1 MPLPVKDRPEQNGPA
16 VESDPRL
23 VHARGAHRSE
33 RDSWNSLKLFLLYR
47 IGISLTLLLLHS
59 FGALPLGE
67 SPGDQRL
74 FLLAAETLFIV
85 NLLLAPLVFLPN
97 MPFRHLVSAQ
107 VIIDIIA
114 FSVMMYASTGLESGI
129 GLLVVP
135 SIAGASLLLP
145 GNMAPFYAA
154 FATLAVFIQAGLSIL
169 HGRHEL
175 FALTQAGIQGS
186 IFFAVAILAT
196 RMARKA
202 LASEELAW
210 RRGQDF
216 ADLSQLNR
224 HIVEQMDTG
233 VIVTGE
239 DERVRLIN
247 KAAWELLGHDS
258 PKQQVTIGDL
268 SPALRQGLEKWLAQG
283 GPRHARF
290 RATAPNGKQ
299 FQALFIPIGR
309 GIKRA
314 ILIFL
319 EDLTERDR
327 QLHEVK
333 LAALGRLTASIAH
346 EIRNPLGA
354 ISHAAQLLDESEEL
368 TAADRRLTGII
379 QSNAQRMNQ
388 LIENVL
394 NLSRRRT
401 PQPQRLALKAWLR
414 DLADEYRRQHA
425 LPEQALKIAV
435 TGDPLADV
443 DAGQLHQ
450 ILWNLLRNAQIHASA
465 DDGLE
470 IAIRAHH
477 AGDDGHVTIDVIDNG
492 QPIPAELRERLF
504 EPFFSTNSRGTG
516 LGLYLARELAEAN
529 GGSLSYRPLS
539 DSGNCFRIQLP
550 SSIPGQR
557 LN

>member
-1 MPLPVKDRPEQNGPA
+1 MPLPVKDRSAHHDP
-16 VESDPRL
+16 DPRL

-47 IGISLTLLLLHS
+47 LGISLVLLLLHS

-67 SPGDQRL
+67 SPSDQKL
-74 FLLAAETLFIV
+74 FLQAAEALFAI
-85 NLLLAPLVFLPN
+85 NLLLAPVVFLPG
-97 MPFRHLVSAQ
+97 MPFRHLVSGQ
-107 VIIDIIA
+107 VIIDIVA

-154 FATLAVFIQAGLSIL
+154 FATLAVFVQAGISIL

-175 FALTQAGIQGS
+175 FTLTQAGIQGS

-196 RMARKA
+196 KMARKA

-210 RRGQDF
+210 RRGRDF

-233 VIVTGE
+233 VIVAGE
-239 DERVRLIN
+239 DGRVRLIN

-258 PKQQVTIGDL
+258 PRQQVALNDL
-268 SPALRQGLEKWLAQG
+268 SPALQQAADHWLEG
-283 GPRHARF
+283 GSPSHASQRG
-290 RATAPNGKQ
+290 TAPNGRAFDAQ
-299 FQALFIPIGR
+299 FIPIGR
-309 GIKRA
+309 GKQRA

-319 EDLTERDR
+319 TDLTERSR

-354 ISHAAQLLDESEEL
+354 ISHAAQLLQESETL
-368 TAADRRLTGII
+368 TDPDQRLATII

-394 NLSRRRT
+394 NLSRRRNPA
-401 PQPQRLALKAWLR
+401 PQQLALTPWLQA
-414 DLADEYRRQHA
+414 LADEFRQQQD
-425 LPEQALKIAV
+425 LPGEAV
-435 TGDPLADV
+435 KLETKQLVTIEV

-450 ILWNLLRNAQIHASA
+450 ILWNLLSNAQIHSGRSGNLRIRIVTAS
-465 DDGLE
+465 
-470 IAIRAHH
+470 
-477 AGDDGHVTIDVIDNG
+477 GDDGHVDIDVIDNG
-492 QPIPAELRERLF
+492 EPIDPALRERLF
-504 EPFFSTNSRGTG
+504 EPFFSTDSRGTG
-516 LGLYLARELAEAN
+516 LGLYLARALAEAN
-529 GGSLSYRPLS
+529 GGSLEYRAL
-539 DSGNCFRIQLP
+539 DDGGNCFTIRLP
-550 SSIPGQR
+550 LADTERNRQP
-557 LN
+557 

>member
-1 MPLPVKDRPEQNGPA
+1 MLLPVKDRSEQNHPTG
-16 VESDPRL
+16 ESDPRL

-67 SPGDQRL
+67 SPDDQRI
-74 FLLAAETLFIV
+74 FLLAAESLFIV
-85 NLLLAPLVFLPN
+85 NLLLIPAVFLPN
-97 MPFRHLVSAQ
+97 MPFRHLVSVQ

-114 FSVMMYASTGLESGI
+114 FSVMMYASTGLDSGI

-154 FATLAVFIQAGLSIL
+154 FATLVVFLQAGLSIL
-169 HGRHEL
+169 HGKHEL
-175 FALTQAGIQGS
+175 LALTQAGIQGS
-186 IFFAVAILAT
+186 IFFAVALLAT
-196 RMARKA
+196 HMARKA

-233 VIVTGE
+233 VIITGE

-268 SPALRQGLEKWLAQG
+268 NPELRQGLEKWLEQG
-283 GPRHARF
+283 DSRHAQF
-290 RATAPNGKQ
+290 RATASNGKQ
-299 FQALFIPIGR
+299 FQAQFILIGHGR
-309 GIKRA
+309 KRA

-354 ISHAAQLLDESEEL
+354 ISHAAQLLEESEEL
-368 TAADRRLTGII
+368 TTPDRRLTGII
-379 QSNAQRMNQ
+379 RSNARRMNQ

-394 NLSRRRT
+394 NLSRRNT
-401 PQPQRLALKAWLR
+401 PQPQRLALKPWLH

-425 LPEQALKIAV
+425 LSEQALKVVA
-435 TGDPLADV
+435 TGDPQVDV

-450 ILWNLLRNAQIHASA
+450 ILWNLLRNAQIHANA
-465 DDGLE
+465 TDELE
-470 IAIRAHH
+470 ITIHAHH
-477 AGDDGHVTIDVIDNG
+477 AGDNGHAEIDVIDNG
-492 QPIPAELRERLF
+492 RPIPVELQERLF

-529 GGSLSYRPLS
+529 GGSLSYQPLA
-539 DSGNCFRIQLP
+539 DKGNCFRIGLP
-550 SSIPGQR
+550 SSTAGQQ

>member
-1 MPLPVKDRPEQNGPA
+1 MMPLPDKDRAENPPK
-16 VESDPRL
+16 PRL

-47 IGISLTLLLLHS
+47 IGISFVLLLLHS

-67 SPGDQRL
+67 SASDQRL
-74 FLLAAETLFIV
+74 FLLAAEVLFAV
-85 NLLLAPLVFLPN
+85 NLLLAPIVFLPN

-154 FATLAVFIQAGLSIL
+154 FATLAVFVQAGVSIL

-186 IFFAVAILAT
+186 IFFAVAILAMK
-196 RMARKA
+196 MARKA

-216 ADLSQLNR
+216 ADLSQLTR
-224 HIVEQMDTG
+224 HIVEQMDTA
-233 VIVTGE
+233 VIVTGK
-239 DERVRLIN
+239 DGRIRLIN

-258 PKQQVTIGDL
+258 PRQQVTISDL
-268 SPALRQGLEKWLAQG
+268 SPALQTLVERWLQDRKASSLRG
-283 GPRHARF
+283 
-290 RATAPNGKQ
+290 TAPSGREFEAK
-299 FQALFIPIGR
+299 FIPIGSGR
-309 GIKRA
+309 QRA

-319 EDLTERDR
+319 DDLTRRSR

-354 ISHAAQLLDESEEL
+354 ISHAAQLLQESEAL
-368 TAADRRLTGII
+368 SDPDRRLANII
-379 QSNAQRMNQ
+379 QSNTQRMNQ
-388 LIENVL
+388 LIESVL
-394 NLSRRRT
+394 NLSRRRSPDT
-401 PQPQRLALKAWLR
+401 RQLDLTTWLQQT
-414 DLADEYRRQHA
+414 LTEFLRQHELGEDSLTLNSTA
-425 LPEQALKIAV
+425 EVQV
-435 TGDPLADV
+435 DV
-443 DAGQLHQ
+443 DAQQLHQ
-450 ILWNLLRNAQIHASA
+450 ILWNLLRNAQIHSGTSGNLHIEVRLGTLDGRAS
-465 DDGLE
+465 
-470 IAIRAHH
+470 
-477 AGDDGHVTIDVIDNG
+477 IDVIDNG
-492 QPIPAELRERLF
+492 ATIPPNLREQLF
-504 EPFFSTNSRGTG
+504 EPFFSTDSRGTG

-529 GGSLSYRPLS
+529 GGSLEYSAPPAG
-539 DSGNCFRIQLP
+539 GNCFRIRLP
-550 SSIPGQR
+550 LSSPAHAKEAEP
-557 LN
+557 